1 MILITRV
8 KNHRQVSNKEVIMNI
23 HRLKRI
29 DDRCTPYCTNDQ
41 SLKGRNLATQAF
53 KEYLQENIYQTRKFL

>member
-1 MILITRV
+1 
-8 KNHRQVSNKEVIMNI
+8 MNI

-29 DDRCTPYCTNDQ
+29 DDKCMPYCTNDQ
-41 SLKGRNLATQAF
+41 SLKGRNLAKHAF